1 MDLVRIEKIRVGLE
15 ERLRAKG
22 FNKTYLS
29 LEFGFFGTT
38 IKVEAHH
45 ALKDKWYREKRLI
58 KFRDLIKIDGIDD
71 VTYIQNEVNHIEC
84 LIYMDIDNDNK

>member
-15 ERLRAKG
+15 ERLREKG

-84 LIYMDIDNDNK
+84 LIYMDIDNDNE

>member
-1 MDLVRIEKIRVGLE
+1 MDLVRIEKIRVALE

-45 ALKDKWYREKRLI
+45 AIKDKWFRENRLI
-58 KFRDLIKIDGIDD
+58 KFRDLIKIEGIDD
-71 VTYIQNEVNHIEC
+71 VTYIQQEVNHIEYSINQ
-84 LIYMDIDNDNK
+84 LLNEL

>member
-1 MDLVRIEKIRVGLE
+1 MDLVRIEKIRVALE

-45 ALKDKWYREKRLI
+45 AIKDKWFRQKRLI
-58 KFRDLIKIDGIDD
+58 KFRDLIKIEGIDD
-71 VTYIQNEVNHIEC
+71 VTYIQQEVNHIEYAINQ
-84 LIYMDIDNDNK
+84 LLNQL

>member
-1 MDLVRIEKIRVGLE
+1 MDLVRIEKIRVALE

-45 ALKDKWYREKRLI
+45 AIKDKWFREKRLI
-58 KFRDLIKIDGIDD
+58 KFRDLIMIEGIDD
-71 VTYIQNEVNHIEC
+71 VTYIQQEVNHLES
-84 LIYMDIDNDNK
+84 LICMGIDNE

>member
-1 MDLVRIEKIRVGLE
+1 MDLVRIEKIRVAFE

-38 IKVEAHH
+38 IKVETHH
-45 ALKDKWYREKRLI
+45 AIKDKWLRAKRLI
-58 KFRDLIKIDGIDD
+58 KLRDLIKIEGIDD
-71 VTYIQNEVNHIEC
+71 VTYIQQEVNHIEYSINQ
-84 LIYMDIDNDNK
+84 LLNEL

>member
-15 ERLRAKG
+15 ERLRVKG

-84 LIYMDIDNDNK
+84 LIYMDIDNE

>member
-15 ERLRAKG
+15 ERLRAKR

-84 LIYMDIDNDNK
+84 LIYMDIDNE